1 MKQKYVRSNHSPFIN
16 KTILK
21 ATMDK
26 SRLRKKFLKTRS
38 NEDKKAYNTQMN
50 YCLTLV
56 RGAKKGYYNLDH
68 ENVTDNKTF
77 WKYILPFLLKKTQ
90 LIIKLHWLSRT

>member
-1 MKQKYVRSNHSPFIN
+1 
-16 KTILK
+16 
-21 ATMDK
+21 
-26 SRLRKKFLKTRS
+26 
-38 NEDKKAYNTQMN
+38 MN

-77 WKYILPFLLKKTQ
+77 WKYIQPFLLKKAQ
-90 LIIKLHWLSRT
+90 LIIKLHWSSRT